1 MRLIIL
7 LFIAMSCGMSDAQTV
22 VEKIDS
28 KKLVELMETPDIQ
41 LLDVRT
47 LREVKEGYIEE
58 AVHIDF
64 FDQNFEKLANQLD
77 KNKPLIVYCAAGGRS
92 AKSGD
97 KLAAMGFTKIYDLT
111 GGINQWK
118 QDGYPLVK

>member
-1 MRLIIL
+1 
-7 LFIAMSCGMSDAQTV
+7 MSCGMSDAQTV

-64 FDQNFEKLANQLD
+64 FDQNFEKLANQLN

>member
-7 LFIAMSCGMSDAQTV
+7 LFITMSCGMSDAQTV

-64 FDQNFEKLANQLD
+64 FDQNFEKLANQLN